1 MKLNMDIVRTI
12 RRYFFRRVKHNSTTS
27 RTSIPVDIIHMDQ
40 SNHKTNDV
48 PSTFLIPI
56 TIFRFSQKIHSET
69 ENDDDADDKVDSFI
83 QTTMSLVVTW
93 WHSFGRDPFLV
104 CDLGRVDFV

>member
-1 MKLNMDIVRTI
+1 MKVNMDIVRTI

-48 PSTFLIPI
+48 PSTLFLPI
-56 TIFRFSQKIHSET
+56 TIFRFSQKNHSET
-69 ENDDDADDKVDSFI
+69 DENDDKVDSFI
-83 QTTMSLVVTW
+83 QITISLVVTW
-93 WHSFGRDPFLV
+93 WHSFGRAPFLV

>member
-1 MKLNMDIVRTI
+1 MKVKMDIVRTI

-40 SNHKTNDV
+40 SNYKTNDV
-48 PSTFLIPI
+48 PTTFLLPI
-56 TIFRFSQKIHSET
+56 TIFRFSQKNHSET
-69 ENDDDADDKVDSFI
+69 DENDDQVDSFI
-83 QTTMSLVVTW
+83 QITISLVVTW
-93 WHSFGRDPFLV
+93 WHSFGKAPFLV